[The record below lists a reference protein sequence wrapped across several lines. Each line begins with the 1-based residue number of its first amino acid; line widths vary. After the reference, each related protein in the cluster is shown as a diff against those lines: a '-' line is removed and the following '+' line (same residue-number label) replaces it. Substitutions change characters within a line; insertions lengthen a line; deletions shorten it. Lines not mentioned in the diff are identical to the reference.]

1 MLIRLSRQADKQY
14 ASLPSRLR
22 TQVDK
27 QLDFLSQN
35 LRHPSIQAKKYGGA
49 DDVWQ
54 GRVNRDYRFYF
65 QITDDGYRVISI
77 IPHPK

>member
-14 ASLPSRLR
+14 AGLPSRLR

-35 LRHPSIQAKKYGGA
+35 LRHPSIQAKKYGGT

-65 QITDDGYRVISI
+65 QITDDGYRIISI

>member
-14 ASLPSRLR
+14 ASLPWHLR

-35 LRHPSIQAKKYGGA
+35 LRHPSIQAKKYGGT

-54 GRVNRDYRFYF
+54 GRVNRDYRVYF
-65 QITDDGYRVISI
+65 EITDDGYRIISI

>member
-1 MLIRLSRQADKQY
+1 MRVRIFRLAD
-14 ASLPSRLR
+14 SSMPSRLR
-22 TQVDK
+22 AQVDK

-35 LRHPSIQAKKYGGA
+35 LRHPSIQAKKYGGTG
-49 DDVWQ
+49 DVWQ

-65 QITDDGYRVISI
+65 QIIDETYHVIAI